1 MNDKFLDAMIEQSVQ
16 MMTDACHGKSLSKDE
31 MAFIIATQKAEDKR
45 KHSQILPNLI
55 KNSQNILP
63 LINSLFGNGG
73 N

>member
-1 MNDKFLDAMIEQSVQ
+1 MIEQSVK
-16 MMTDACHGKSLSKDE
+16 MMTNACHGKPLSKDE
-31 MAFIIATQKAEDKR
+31 MVFIIATQKADDKR

-63 LINSLFGNGG
+63 LINSLFGSGG

>member
-1 MNDKFLDAMIEQSVQ
+1 MNDKFLGAMIEQSVQ
-16 MMTDACHGKSLSKDE
+16 MMTDTCHGKTLSKDE
-31 MAFIIATQKAEDKR
+31 MVFIIATQKADDKR

-63 LINSLFGNGG
+63 LINSLFASGG

>member
-16 MMTDACHGKSLSKDE
+16 MMTNACHGKPLSKDE
-31 MAFIIATQKAEDKR
+31 MVFIIATQKADDKG

-63 LINSLFGNGG
+63 LINSLFGSGG

>member
-1 MNDKFLDAMIEQSVQ
+1 MIEQSVQ
-16 MMTDACHGKSLSKDE
+16 MMTDACHGKPLSKDE
-31 MAFIIATQKAEDKR
+31 MVFINTTQKADDKR

-63 LINSLFGNGG
+63 LINSLFGSGG